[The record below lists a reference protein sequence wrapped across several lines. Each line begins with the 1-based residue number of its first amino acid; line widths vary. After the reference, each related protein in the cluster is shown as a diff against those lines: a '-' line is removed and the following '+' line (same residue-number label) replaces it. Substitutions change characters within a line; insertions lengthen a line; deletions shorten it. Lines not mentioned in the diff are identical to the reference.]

1 MLNFVGVPYFFGIPH
16 VGNSHGPLKS
26 FQSGWT
32 CYDFTKWGHNW
43 HIRRVHGTM
52 VYFWEFSPKK
62 YVQKS
67 TEAFSFK
74 VIALAVE
81 QNDGSTATEA
91 VPFCK
96 ISDTKQHKMLEIV
109 PPSPK
114 LSLTT
119 RRPWKMMGKEDDPAS
134 YWVSVTFQ
142 GRTVKLR
149 GGTPLTNN
157 GFCT

>member
-1 MLNFVGVPYFFGIPH
+1 
-16 VGNSHGPLKS
+16 
-26 FQSGWT
+26 
-32 CYDFTKWGHNW
+32 
-43 HIRRVHGTM
+43 M

-96 ISDTKQHKMLEIV
+96 ISDTKQQDV
-109 PPSPK
+109 GDSTPSPK

-119 RRPWKMMGKEDDPAS
+119 RRP
-134 YWVSVTFQ
+134 
-142 GRTVKLR
+142 
-149 GGTPLTNN
+149 
-157 GFCT
+157 